1 MKIMKT
7 IFLYFCVFLI
17 SYLFIHLKV
26 KIVDLDSHYSIY
38 QNHRIKNC
46 LIRKIKQMK

>member
-38 QNHRIKNC
+38 QNHRIKKMSNEKNKT
-46 LIRKIKQMK
+46 R